1 MRLALLIVRDANAD
15 RVRRMAENLATELD
29 AFLTRRGITRES
41 LIGPA
46 PCFFARVA
54 GKSRWHIV
62 VRADDPASLL
72 RDFPVPLNWRI
83 DIDPINML

>member
-1 MRLALLIVRDANAD
+1 M
-15 RVRRMAENLATELD
+15 
-29 AFLTRRGITRES
+29 

-54 GKSRWHIV
+54 GQSRWHIV
-62 VRADDPASLL
+62 VRADDPAALL
-72 RDFPVPLNWRI
+72 RDFPIPSNWRI